1 MRLMSYAKNYHKMD
15 KTDILIEA
23 MYDPERFATSE
34 IEELLNDREVKETF
48 DLLDKTMSSLHPITV
63 PDIEEEWKRFERNHQ
78 KRCENPRVRLKYFLS
93 RNIAASI
100 AVAVASLT
108 AVAAIMGVSIARMN
122 NSQTPISSREV
133 TGEAVGAEAH
143 PDSIIPRGEYNAIP
157 AEVMVFDNE
166 TLEKILSEVSTYY
179 GINVIFYD
187 EAVKSLRLYFRW
199 DPAMTAEE
207 VVERL
212 NNFEQINIVV
222 DGRTIKVD

>member
-1 MRLMSYAKNYHKMD
+1 MD
-15 KTDILIEA
+15 KTDILLEA
-23 MYDPERFATSE
+23 MDVPERLSSSE
-34 IEELLNDREVKETF
+34 IEELLDDRVVKETF

-63 PDIEEEWKRFERNHQ
+63 PDIEEEWKRFESNHQ
-78 KRCENPRVRLKYFLS
+78 KRCETPRVRLKYFLS
-93 RNIAASI
+93 RNVAASI
-100 AVAVASLT
+100 AVAIASLT
-108 AVAAIMGVSIARMN
+108 AVASIMGVSIARIN
-122 NSQTPISSREV
+122 NRQTSISSEEV
-133 TGEAVGAEAH
+133 TGDAVGAVAQ
-143 PDSIIPRGEYNAIP
+143 PDSILPRGEYNAIP

-179 GINVIFYD
+179 GLNVIFYD